1 METYTVAASGAGE
14 RLDMYLTDIRKDL
27 SRSHAQKLIENKHV
41 LVNEKS
47 AKDSF
52 RLRPGDVISLEL
64 PPPRPLDL
72 TPEDIPLDIVYED
85 DDFMVINKPAGM
97 TVHPAPG
104 HYSGTLVNAVLA
116 HCPSLQG
123 IGDVARPGI
132 VHRLDKDTSGL
143 ILVAK
148 TDKAHQNLSRQ
159 FKDRRIKKAYTALVK
174 GVTKDNA
181 GVIDAPIARDP
192 ANRKRMAIVHG
203 GRYAVTEWS
212 VLKRFQNATL
222 VEARPL
228 TGRTHQ
234 IRIHF
239 AHKGHPLFGDAVY
252 GGPMGMIKRQF
263 LHASRLEMRLPT
275 SGEMRTFTC
284 PLPEDLEE
292 ALGELRPT

>member
-1 METYTVAASGAGE
+1 MEQYTVGPAGGGE
-14 RLDMYLTDIRKDL
+14 RLDRYLADVRKDL
-27 SRSHAQKLIENKHV
+27 SRSHAQKLIEDQHV
-41 LVNEKS
+41 LLNGKAS
-47 AKDSF
+47 KDSF
-52 RLRPGDVISLEL
+52 RLRAGDVISLEL
-64 PPPRPLDL
+64 PPPRQLDL
-72 TPEDIPLDIVYED
+72 TPEDIPLDIVHED

-116 HCPSLQG
+116 HCPALQG
-123 IGDVARPGI
+123 IGDVGRPGI

-174 GVTKDNA
+174 GVTKDNQ

-192 ANRKRMAIVHG
+192 TNRKRMAIVHG

-212 VLKRFQNATL
+212 VLRRFRDATL

-239 AHKGHPLFGDAVY
+239 AHKGHPLYGDAVY
-252 GGPMGMIKRQF
+252 GGPMGLVKRQF
-263 LHASRLEMRLPT
+263 LHASALTMKLPT
-275 SGEMRTFTC
+275 TGEARTFNC
-284 PLPEDLEE
+284 GLPEDLAE
-292 ALGELRPT
+292 ALENLRPL